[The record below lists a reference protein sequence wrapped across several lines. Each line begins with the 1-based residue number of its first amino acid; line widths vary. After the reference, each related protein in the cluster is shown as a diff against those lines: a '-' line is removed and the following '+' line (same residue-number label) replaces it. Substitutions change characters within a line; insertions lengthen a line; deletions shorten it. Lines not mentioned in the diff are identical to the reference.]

1 MGLIDGQDKFMQE
14 VAQALEH
21 YYANNSTFA
30 AMGAEMMKIDRE
42 TGDIAMETINF
53 VILNPLTFK
62 ILAPVLPI
70 LHEESAR
77 AIFLEVLEET
87 MKRIGQMPD
96 DDVELGHEPT
106 ADHPPE

>member
-1 MGLIDGQDKFMQE
+1 MSLIDGQAKFMQQLSE
-14 VAQALEH
+14 ALEH
-21 YYANNSTFA
+21 YYMNNSTFA

-96 DDVELGHEPT
+96 DGVDLGHEPGT
-106 ADHPPE
+106 DTNPT